1 MSDVRE
7 IFLRAIAR
15 ADELTAASVL
25 HPATLPFRT
34 LMYPL
39 WLCAVAWQ
47 VLAVIVCSI
56 LAVGSAAQ
64 HRNYLRI

>member
-47 VLAVIVCSI
+47 VPAVNCLLDLSRWF
-56 LAVGSAAQ
+56 GGPT
-64 HRNYLRI
+64 